1 MPYSIIKINNGFKVC
16 KKDNNNKC
24 FSKKPL
30 TKDMA
35 TKQMKAIIINEN
47 KQELK
52 GSKIIKLENTY
63 PNYTSKRC
71 W

>member
-16 KKDNNNKC
+16 KNDNKNKC

-52 GSKIIKLENTY
+52 GSNIIKLENPY